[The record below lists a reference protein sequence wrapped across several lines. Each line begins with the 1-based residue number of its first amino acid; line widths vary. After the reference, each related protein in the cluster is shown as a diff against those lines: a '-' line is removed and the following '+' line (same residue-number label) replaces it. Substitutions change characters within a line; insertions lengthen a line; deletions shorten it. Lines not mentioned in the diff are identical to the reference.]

1 MKPREDEVTHKIMS
15 SIPSKNTKPEML
27 LRKELHSR
35 GFRYRVNYKALPGKP
50 DVAVTKARL
59 AVFVDGDFWHGH
71 NWVIRGYGSLK
82 EELERYSQYWKDKIL
97 RNIERDQEVNEAL
110 SNMNWTVLRFW
121 ESDIK
126 SDLDKCVQEI
136 ESKYHQIMED
146 NEK

>member
-50 DVAVTKARL
+50 DVAFTKARL

-126 SDLDKCVQEI
+126 SDLNKCVQEI

>member
-1 MKPREDEVTHKIMS
+1 MKAREDEVTHKIMS

-35 GFRYRVNYKALPGKP
+35 GFRYRVNYKSLPGKP
-50 DVAVTKARL
+50 DVAFTKARL

-71 NWVIRGYGSLK
+71 NWAIRGYGSLE

-110 SNMNWTVLRFW
+110 ANMNWTVLRFW

-126 SDLDKCVQEI
+126 TDLNKCIQEVEI
-136 ESKYHQIMED
+136 EYRQLTED
-146 NEK
+146 KEK

>member
-50 DVAVTKARL
+50 DVAFTKARL